1 MSRQPP
7 PWWPE
12 NEPWPPGRHRWRRM
26 RGHYPFFRRLGCLFA
41 VFSLLGVAVFTAITV
56 VVING
61 LGIIHL
67 PVDVFKGLFP
77 VAGIF
82 LALMI
87 VMVVLAGTNL
97 RRMSVPLDDL
107 LAASNRVA
115 EGDYSARV
123 EEKGTARG
131 LVADKSIQF
140 NGIPAAGRRPAKTC
154 PARRR

>member
-1 MSRQPP
+1 
-7 PWWPE
+7 
-12 NEPWPPGRHRWRRM
+12 M

-41 VFSLLGVAVFTAITV
+41 VFSLLAVAFFAA
-56 VVING
+56 VIAVILNG
-61 LGIIHL
+61 LGIIDV
-67 PVDVFKGLFP
+67 PVDVFPGLFP
-77 VAGIF
+77 VVGVF

-123 EEKGTARG
+123 EEKGPPEVLSLTRA
-131 LVADKSIQF
+131 F
-140 NGIPAAGRRPAKTC
+140 NSMASRLAGRRPTAT
-154 PARRR
+154 RSSGGH